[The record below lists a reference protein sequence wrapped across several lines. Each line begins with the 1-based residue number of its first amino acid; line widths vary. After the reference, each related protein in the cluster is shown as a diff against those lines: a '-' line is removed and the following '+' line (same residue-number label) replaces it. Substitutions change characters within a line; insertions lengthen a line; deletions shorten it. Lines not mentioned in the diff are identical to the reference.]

1 MGTEILVLVVLI
13 LLNAFFAGSEIA
25 LISLND
31 NKVRMMADAGDKK
44 AKLVHKLISQPSR
57 FLATI
62 QIGITLAGFLASAF
76 AADSFASRL
85 SVFLSDLGVPIA
97 MDLLNSISVIVITL
111 LLSYFTLVFGELVPK
126 QIAMTKPEPIAN
138 FAVGPLTF
146 LSKVTSPFVKLLTL
160 SMNVIVR
167 LFGIDPNADDNDV
180 TEEEIR
186 MMVDAGEEKG
196 TIQLTEK
203 EMINNIFDF
212 DNKMVSDIMTHRT
225 NIVAIPMEATLK
237 ETVHTVNIEKYTR
250 YPVYEED
257 IDHVV
262 GILHSKDLIQFL
274 EEHATEKK
282 EFHLKDLIREPH
294 FVLESTKVNHLFKE
308 MQHNNIH
315 MAFVIDEYG
324 GTDGIVTIEDV
335 IEEIVGNIFDE
346 YDEPYVEEPGI
357 FKIDEST
364 YLMDGT
370 TNLYDVEDVIGRDLP
385 TVEYDTL
392 SGFVINLLGY
402 IPIGEDKP
410 TVEYNDIVFMVTKTS
425 EKRII
430 QVKVEI
436 KEKVN
441 VGDEE

>member
-1 MGTEILVLVVLI
+1 LGTEILVLVVLI

-31 NKVRMMADAGDKK
+31 NKVKMMADAGDKK
-44 AKLVHKLISQPSR
+44 SKMVYNLISQPSR

-85 SVFLSDLGVPIA
+85 SAYLYDLGVPISL
-97 MDLLNSISVIVITL
+97 DLLKTISVIVITL

-126 QIAMTKPEPIAN
+126 QIAMTKPEPLAN
-138 FAVGPLTF
+138 FAARPLTI
-146 LSKVTSPFVKLLTL
+146 LSKMTAPIVKLLTL
-160 SMNVIVR
+160 SMNMVVR

-186 MMVDAGEEKG
+186 MMVDAGEENG
-196 TIQLTEK
+196 SIQLAEK

-212 DNKMVSDIMTHRT
+212 DNKTVSDIMTHRT
-225 NIVAIPMEATLK
+225 NIVAISIDETLK
-237 ETVHTVNIEKYTR
+237 DTVHMVNVEKYTR
-250 YPVYEED
+250 YPVYQED

-262 GILHSKDLIQFL
+262 GILHSKDLIQFF
-274 EEHATEKK
+274 EEHVTDAKPFNLQEM
-282 EFHLKDLIREPH
+282 IRDPY
-294 FVLESTKVNHLFKE
+294 FVLESTKVDHLFKE
-308 MQHNNIH
+308 MQQNNIH
-315 MAFVIDEYG
+315 MAIVIDEYG
-324 GTDGIVTIEDV
+324 GTDGIVTIEDL

-346 YDEPYVEEPGI
+346 YDEPYVDEPGI
-357 FKIDEST
+357 HELDENT

-385 TVEYDTL
+385 TQEFDTL
-392 SGFVINLLGY
+392 SGFLINILGY

-410 TVEYNDIVFMVTKTS
+410 TVEYNDIEFIVEKTS
-425 EKRII
+425 EKRIM
-430 QVKVEI
+430 QVKVII
-436 KEKVN
+436 KEKVKMAK
-441 VGDEE
+441 DD

>member
-1 MGTEILVLVVLI
+1 MGTEILVLLVLI

-44 AKLVHKLISQPSR
+44 SQMVHNLISQPSR

-85 SVFLSDLGVPIA
+85 TAFLYEAGVPIA
-97 MDLLNSISVIVITL
+97 PDLLNTISVIVITL

-138 FAVGPLTF
+138 LAVRPLTL
-146 LSKVTSPFVKLLTL
+146 LSKITAPFVKLLTL
-160 SMNVIVR
+160 SMNVTVR
-167 LFGIDPNADDNDV
+167 LFGIDPNADDNEV

-212 DNKMVSDIMTHRT
+212 DIKTVSDIMTHRT
-225 NIVAIPMEATLK
+225 NILAIPLDATLQ
-237 ETVHTVNIEKYTR
+237 ETVQTVNKEKYTR
-250 YPVYEED
+250 YPVYAED
-257 IDHVV
+257 VDHIV

-274 EEHATEKK
+274 EDHVTRAK
-282 EFHLKDLIREPH
+282 EFNLQEMIRDPH
-294 FVLESTKVNHLFKE
+294 FVLESTKVDHLFRE
-308 MQHNNIH
+308 MQQNNIH
-315 MAFVIDEYG
+315 LAIVIDEYG
-324 GTDGIVTIEDV
+324 GTDGIVTIEDI

-357 FKIDEST
+357 MELDETT

-385 TVEYDTL
+385 TSEYDTL
-392 SGFVINLLGY
+392 SGFLINLLGY
-402 IPIGEDKP
+402 IPIGENKP
-410 TVEYNDIVFMVTKTS
+410 IVEYNDVQFAVVKTS
-425 EKRII
+425 EKRIM
-430 QVKVEI
+430 QVKVNI
-436 KEKVN
+436 LEKVKA
-441 VGDEE
+441 DED